1 MRSAQSSEYILRL
14 DHLRFLAAVLV
25 LLFHYFHRHV
35 GDIRASNPLL
45 SLVDE
50 GHTSVGLFMVMSGFI
65 FTLLANQ
72 REVAYWAFL
81 RNRFIRIY
89 PLFVFAV
96 FLSLF
101 IGTYNE
107 HRNYGLQALIGW
119 LVPFRSDT
127 VPMAKY
133 FNHLWAIW
141 VEFHFYLL
149 FPFLLA
155 FANRYGLRYLGAL
168 IGLFVIIR
176 LLVFASTGSVR
187 FVAYETIFGRMDQFL
202 IGMIA
207 ARLHLRHRSF
217 AMHPLWLLVAGML
230 VVATV
235 HAFDRVAGFTD
246 FDHPVWVIWTTCE
259 GAMWALFVVA
269 YINCRWAFPAV
280 VEDWLARLGT
290 ISFSMYVMHNLV
302 IAAIAP
308 VAGSVGFSAK
318 ATVNAIAG
326 GVLVV
331 LPAVVAV
338 SVVTYLLI
346 ERPFLRYRTSYL
358 RPDEAPDR
366 ARK

>member
-1 MRSAQSSEYILRL
+1 MRSAQSSEYVVRL

-25 LLFHYFHRHV
+25 LLFHFFHLHI
-35 GDIRASNPLL
+35 GDMRANNPLL

-65 FTLLANQ
+65 FTLLARE

-81 RNRFIRIY
+81 RNRLIRIY

-101 IGTYNE
+101 ISTYNE
-107 HRNYGLQALIGW
+107 HRNYGFDALVGW

-133 FNHLWAIW
+133 FIQLWTIW

-155 FANRYGLRYLGAL
+155 FANRYGLRYLVGL
-168 IGLFVIIR
+168 IGLFVLMR
-176 LLVFASTGSVR
+176 LLVFAITGSVR
-187 FVAYETIFGRMDQFL
+187 FVAYETIFGRMDEFL
-202 IGMIA
+202 FGMIA
-207 ARLHLRHRSF
+207 ARLHLGHRAF
-217 AMHPLWLLVAGML
+217 GKNPLWLLVAGML
-230 VVATV
+230 VIATV
-235 HAFDRVAGFTD
+235 HVFDRVAGFTD
-246 FDHPVWVIWTTCE
+246 LNHPVWVIWTTCE
-259 GAMWALFVVA
+259 GAMWGLFVIA
-269 YINCRWAFPAV
+269 YINCRWTLPRL

-302 IAAIAP
+302 IAAIGP
-308 VAGSVGFSAK
+308 VAGSVTFSAK
-318 ATVNAIAG
+318 ATVNAIAVG
-326 GVLVV
+326 GLIV

-338 SVVTYLLI
+338 SAATYFLI

-358 RPDEAPDR
+358 RSEETHDGTR
-366 ARK
+366 N